1 MRLVIQR
8 VSKASC
14 VVEGK
19 VTGEIDRGLLLFIG
33 IDAEDELEDINW
45 LAEKVPKIRIFE
57 DDEGKMN
64 LSVSDIDGQ
73 ILAISQFTLHGNLRK
88 GTRPSFNRAAAPDK
102 GKAMYEAFVE
112 RLSNLTGKPV
122 PTGIFGAHMDIE
134 AHNDGPVTL
143 ILDSKDKRL

>member
-1 MRLVIQR
+1 M
-8 VSKASC
+8 
-14 VVEGK
+14 EGK

>member
-1 MRLVIQR
+1 M
-8 VSKASC
+8 
-14 VVEGK
+14 EGK

-143 ILDSKDKRL
+143 ILDSKDKRF